1 MSSTDRKMKLGM
13 FMREAGHHI
22 AAWRAPEAPDDPG
35 NSMAHNIAVAQ
46 LAEKGLFDMLF
57 CADTMGIWGG
67 DKEELS
73 RLCRVAWIEPLTL
86 LSGIAT
92 ATQHIGLVCTS
103 TTTYEQPYLLARR
116 FQSLDV
122 MSGGRVG
129 WNLVTSANRADGAN
143 FGADRHMAKA
153 DRYRRAREFAAVV
166 KGLWG
171 SWDDDAFIR
180 DKASGLFFDPN
191 KLHPLNHEGE
201 FFKVKGPLN
210 VPRSA
215 QGHPVMVQAG
225 ASEDGRELAAATA
238 EVIFVATPTLE
249 LAREFYSDIKARMV
263 QQGRDPD
270 HIKVMPGAAILV
282 GKTDEEA
289 AAKYARL
296 QKLIHPQLG
305 VRQLSNY
312 IDYDLSRFD
321 IDGPLPEIPRDEISN
336 SRVDLLVDWA
346 KRDNL
351 TIRQLYEAIA
361 GGRGHF
367 TLQGSPTTIAD
378 TLEEWFTTGAADG
391 FNFLS
396 PTIPGGVEDFIDL
409 VIPELQRRGLFRTEY
424 EGTTLRENLGL
435 PFPPDRAL
443 RPSAKVESEETL
455 AAVK

>member
-1 MSSTDRKMKLGM
+1 MSDRRQMKLGM

-22 AAWRAPEAPDDPG
+22 AAWRAPEAPENPG
-35 NSMAHNIAVAQ
+35 NSMAHNIEVAQ

-57 CADTMGIWGG
+57 WADSAGIWGG

-73 RLCRVAWIEPLTL
+73 RMSRVAWIEPLIM
-86 LSGIAT
+86 LSGIAA
-92 ATQHIGLVCTS
+92 ATKNIGLVCTS
-103 TTTYEQPYLLARR
+103 TTTYNQPFSLARQ

-122 MSGGRVG
+122 MSGGRAG
-129 WNLVTSANRADGAN
+129 WNLVTSANRSEAAN
-143 FGADRHMAKA
+143 FGADQHMAKG
-153 DRYRRAREFAAVV
+153 DRYRKAREFADVV
-166 KGLWG
+166 RGLWN
-171 SWDDDAFIR
+171 SWDDGAIVQ
-180 DKASGLFFDPN
+180 DKETGLFFEPD
-191 KLHPLNHEGE
+191 KLHLLDHEGE

-210 VPRSA
+210 VPRSP

-238 EVIFVATPTLE
+238 DVIFVATPTVE
-249 LAREFYSDIKARMV
+249 LAREFYADIKRRIV
-263 QQGRDPD
+263 NHGREPD
-270 HIKVMPGAAILV
+270 HIKVMPGAAITV
-282 GKTDEEA
+282 GRTDDEA
-289 AAKYARL
+289 VEKYDRL

-312 IDYDLSRFD
+312 IGFDLSGYD
-321 IDGPLPEIPRDEISN
+321 VEGPLPEIPQDEISN

-351 TIRQLYEAIA
+351 NIRQLYEAIS

-367 TLQGSPTTIAD
+367 TVQGSPTTVAD

-396 PTIPGGVEDFIDL
+396 PTIPGGVKDFIEL
-409 VIPELQRRGLFRTEY
+409 VIPELQRRGLFRTAY

-435 PFPPDRAL
+435 PVPPDRSHQTAAQKKPKEEL
-443 RPSAKVESEETL
+443 VAAK
-455 AAVK
+455 